1 MNKKKKIIVSI
12 VSLAVV
18 VILIGVFYGIKEEK
32 NIHKVEAQKPNEEIV
47 EDIKPKSDKEVLE
60 LKNKELKKYENIEN
74 DYYMML
80 VNKFNPLKD
89 DFVAKDIVPSG
100 LPFIGGSSNT
110 YMNKEAKVE
119 ARKMFNDAKKDGI
132 TLLGVSAYR
141 TNAVQTQIY
150 NNNIKTKGLE
160 HTKKY
165 SAAPGTS
172 EHETGLAIDV
182 VSSEHTGL
190 TWDFDKTK
198 AFEWLN
204 DNAYKYGFVLR
215 YPKDKTEV
223 TKYEYEPW
231 HYRFVGLN
239 NAKKMHEGY
248 LCFDEYINWARQNAD
263 RLRFEIEELKEK
275 K

>member
-18 VILIGVFYGIKEEK
+18 VILIGVFYGIKEDK
-32 NIHKVEAQKPNEEIV
+32 NIPKVEAQKPNEEIV

-110 YMNKEAKVE
+110 YMNKEAAVE

-141 TNAVQTQIY
+141 SNAVQTQIY

-172 EHETGLAIDV
+172 EHETGLAIDI

-223 TKYEYEPW
+223 TKYE
-231 HYRFVGLN
+231 
-239 NAKKMHEGY
+239 
-248 LCFDEYINWARQNAD
+248 
-263 RLRFEIEELKEK
+263 
-275 K
+275 

>member
-12 VSLAVV
+12 ISISVLI
-18 VILIGVFYGIKEEK
+18 ILIGIFYGIREDK
-32 NIHKVEAQKPNEEIV
+32 NINKVEAQKPNEEIA
-47 EDIKPKSDKEVLE
+47 EDIKPKNNKEVLE
-60 LKNKELKKYENIEN
+60 LKNKELKKYESIEN
-74 DYYMML
+74 DYYMTL
-80 VNKFNPLKD
+80 VNKFNKLKD
-89 DFVAKDIVPSG
+89 DFVANDIVPSG

-110 YMNKEAKVE
+110 YMNKEAAIE
-119 ARKMFNDAKKDGI
+119 TRKMFNDAKKDGI

-160 HTKKY
+160 HTQKY

-198 AFEWLN
+198 AFKWLN
-204 DNAYKYGFVLR
+204 DNSYKYGFVLR

-231 HYRFVGLN
+231 HYRFVGLK
-239 NAKKMHEGY
+239 NAKKMHEGN

-263 RLRFEIEELKEK
+263 RLRSEIETLKEK